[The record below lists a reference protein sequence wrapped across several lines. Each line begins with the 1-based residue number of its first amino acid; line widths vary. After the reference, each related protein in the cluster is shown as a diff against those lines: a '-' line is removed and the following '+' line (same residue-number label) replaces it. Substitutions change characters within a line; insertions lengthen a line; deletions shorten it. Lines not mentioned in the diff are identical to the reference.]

1 MRTALDRASFMHR
14 RAGGNVAA
22 MEVTVRRGTAE
33 DASVLAGLRWR
44 GEVDEHGAT
53 PDIDRA
59 AYLDRFIRWTLDHRA
74 THMPFLAEVD
84 GAPAGMAWLML
95 ADRVPAATRMH
106 RRFGDVQSVYV
117 VPEHRNAGVGA
128 KLMAAVLREAGG
140 LEFVTVHSS
149 ERAVTMYRRAGFGHN
164 ARWLE
169 VRSP

>member
-1 MRTALDRASFMHR
+1 
-14 RAGGNVAA
+14 

-33 DASVLAGLRWR
+33 DAPALARLRWQW
-44 GEVDEHGAT
+44 EVDEHGAT
-53 PDIDRA
+53 PDLDEATYLENFTRWA
-59 AYLDRFIRWTLDHRA
+59 AAHRA
-74 THMPFLAEVD
+74 THVPFVAEVD
-84 GAPAGMAWLML
+84 GVPAGMAWLMVS
-95 ADRVPAATRMH
+95 DRVPAATRMH

-117 VPEHRNAGVGA
+117 VPEHRNAGIGA

-149 ERAVTMYRRAGFGHN
+149 ARAISMYRRAGFGHS